1 MCNVCGCGETDHLRR
16 HGDQVHTHPH
26 APAEPHSQGDQRSG
40 RCGLFRADNP
50 SSQSGCEGD
59 PGLDDTRRQSRGI
72 VRLAPAE
79 ACTAVVSTQV
89 ILTVGNGM
97 MGDDAAGPLLAALLQ
112 RSPAPGWQVVDGGS
126 APENVVHRVRAVAPE
141 RVLVIDAAEM
151 ELEPGE
157 VRLIDDRLVIEQ
169 FIATTHDLPV
179 SFLIAA
185 LRQSVPEV
193 HFLGIQPSLIA
204 FGYPLT
210 EPVQRAVLDI
220 HARLRQGA
228 SVDSW
233 SRLKRMGRAN

>member
-1 MCNVCGCGETDHLRR
+1 M
-16 HGDQVHTHPH
+16 
-26 APAEPHSQGDQRSG
+26 
-40 RCGLFRADNP
+40 
-50 SSQSGCEGD
+50 
-59 PGLDDTRRQSRGI
+59 
-72 VRLAPAE
+72 
-79 ACTAVVSTQV
+79 VSTQV

-169 FIATTHDLPV
+169 FITTTHDLPV

-193 HFLGIQPSLIA
+193 HFLGIQPSVIA

-233 SRLKRMGRAN
+233 SRLKGMGRVN